1 MGIQEKKDTS
11 VVSQI
16 DKDKDVY
23 LKELKNLERK
33 HQLMDEELKT
43 TLLYTRITLFL
54 TVIVAFMMVLQLY
67 YGNASCHTDHETLHS
82 QATDAM
88 TLPNLDTSESNS
100 NNEL

>member
-67 YGNASCHTDHETLHS
+67 YGNASCHTNHETLHS
-82 QATDAM
+82 QATDATDAM
-88 TLPNLDTSESNS
+88 TLPNLDASES
-100 NNEL
+100 